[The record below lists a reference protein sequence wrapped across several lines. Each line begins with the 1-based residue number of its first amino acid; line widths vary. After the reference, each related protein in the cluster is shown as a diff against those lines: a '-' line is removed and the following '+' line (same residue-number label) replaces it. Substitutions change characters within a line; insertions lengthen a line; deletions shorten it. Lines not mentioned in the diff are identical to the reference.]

1 MNHGELLAIAVEAAE
16 SAASVLA
23 EHWSNDAGV
32 CGGVGKDIKTQ
43 ADLAAEQC
51 LLEHL
56 RPTGLSI
63 LSEEQGAD
71 DHFDLDTGGW
81 IIDPLDGTMNFTRG
95 LPVTAVSVGFWQQGQ
110 PVLGVVVDIDRQRT
124 FQGIVGQGATCEGQP
139 LRVSRVQDPA
149 DAVLATGFPRARAYD
164 STSLQASL
172 QRIQSFKK
180 VRMIGSATM
189 SLAWTACGMMDLYHE
204 EDIFLWDVAAGLA
217 LVLAAGGS
225 AHWTPPAADWKT
237 TVYAGTT
244 ELVHHAASV
253 NPHC

>member
-1 MNHGELLAIAVEAAE
+1 MDHAGLLSIAVEAAQ
-16 SAASVLA
+16 SAASVLS
-23 EHWSNDAGV
+23 EHWSTDAGI

-71 DHFDLDTGGW
+71 DSFDLDAGGW

-95 LPVTAVSVGFWQQGQ
+95 IPITAVSVGFWQHGQ
-110 PVLGVVVDIDRQRT
+110 PVLGVVVDIDRQLT
-124 FQGIVGQGATCEGQP
+124 FQGIVGQGATCQGKP
-139 LRVSRVQDPA
+139 IGVSDVQDPS
-149 DAVLATGFPRARAYD
+149 DAILATGFPRARAYD
-164 STSLQASL
+164 RTSLQASL
-172 QRIQSFKK
+172 ERIQSFKK
-180 VRMIGSATM
+180 VRMVGSATM

-217 LVLAAGGS
+217 LVRAAGGR
-225 AHWTPPAADWKT
+225 AHWTPPSTDWKT
-237 TVYAGTT
+237 TVYAGTAG
-244 ELVHHAASV
+244 LVHDAVSV
-253 NPHC
+253 NPDC